1 MQRMTTEDA
10 APAGPAGLAAAVYA
24 PAWRVVIAALRVQ
37 SRIGLLFVFA
47 LLLFPYV
54 ELTPFILFRAV
65 AVLAALPGLAAW
77 LLERAFAARVAVGRT
92 LLVVQARG
100 ERMEIPRDAVAA
112 AEPWRVPLPRTGLTL
127 RLRSGRRI
135 AVALDDP
142 GALLDRLGMDSGR
155 AYPVVAWAAARA
167 PRAAG
172 GWQRPLVR
180 YPLFGLVPGAILFRT
195 HQWIAYGGTF
205 GQYYLLGLRAYIGT
219 FAVYWATVAV
229 YLVIWGNV
237 WRLVA
242 EAVTLAGTYTAP
254 GRAVSLRR
262 GAERAWTFLY
272 YGGALLILL
281 GRLLP

>member
-205 GQYYLLGLRAYIGT
+205 GQYYLLGLRAYVGT
-219 FAVYWATVAV
+219 FTV

-237 WRLVA
+237 CRLVA